1 MYMYTCMYI
10 HAHIFIIIICAYLA
24 GLPQLTI
31 SSPDA
36 FNAFLI
42 DRNVRSKTLDEVV
55 LGATR
60 RANLEGRPTKSS
72 LNWFAN
78 VRMFRVQDPNCPS
91 FKSPSIWWCKK
102 RHFGMRR
109 KRRCLLS

>member
-60 RANLEGRPTKSS
+60 RANLEGRPQS
-72 LNWFAN
+72 LHLIGLQMSECSGSRTLIALPSKLPAFGG
-78 VRMFRVQDPNCPS
+78 VRNGIS
-91 FKSPSIWWCKK
+91 E
-102 RHFGMRR
+102 
-109 KRRCLLS
+109 

>member
-1 MYMYTCMYI
+1 MYKKCDMYTDVYVYMHVYTCTYI
-10 HAHIFIIIICAYLA
+10 YYIICAYLA

-42 DRNVRSKTLDEVV
+42 DRNVRSKTLNEMV

-60 RANLEGRPTKSS
+60 RANLEGRPTNSS
-72 LNWFAN
+72 LN
-78 VRMFRVQDPNCPS
+78 
-91 FKSPSIWWCKK
+91 
-102 RHFGMRR
+102 
-109 KRRCLLS
+109 